1 MASSGDLVVLD
12 GEEGVGAFDALAI
25 VGTNANALAEVAKL
39 VCIGGISDGKK
50 KVGSTEL
57 ALLDE
62 VAHGV
67 VMDRCHPVVDE
78 HCVGPVG
85 DEGGRVTT
93 AGGVGRHDG
102 IG

>member
-50 KVGSTEL
+50 RWGVRSWRYSTKLPMVLSWTDVTQWLMSTVLVQLVMKV
-57 ALLDE
+57 
-62 VAHGV
+62 
-67 VMDRCHPVVDE
+67 
-78 HCVGPVG
+78 
-85 DEGGRVTT
+85 
-93 AGGVGRHDG
+93 AG
-102 IG
+102 